1 MDYKR
6 SQHQVFLINYNLIWC
21 PKRRKKVL
29 VGRIAERLK
38 ELIKKIAEEL
48 KIEILALEVMPD
60 HLHLFVSSYP
70 QLSLPHLVKAIKG
83 RTSHDLR
90 EEFPELQ
97 RLPSLWTHSYFVS
110 TAGNI
115 SEDSIKNILRSKAE
129 VERISR
135 F

>member
-1 MDYKR
+1 ME
-6 SQHQVFLINYNLIWC
+6 
-21 PKRRKKVL
+21 KV
-29 VGRIAERLK
+29 AERLK
-38 ELIKKIAEEL
+38 ELINQIAEEL
-48 KIEILALEVMPD
+48 KIELLALEIMPD

-115 SEDSIKNILRSKAE
+115 SADSIKKYIEEQSKT
-129 VERISR
+129 
-135 F
+135 